1 MGFLS
6 SLFQSNPP
14 TQQVAGAPINTSKL
28 PEELAPY
35 YKDIMGKAQ
44 ALYNDRTAEGYKP
57 YSGPTIADF
66 TPEQQQA
73 FTGIS
78 GLQGSQAPIFDEAL
92 NMTRTAATPMTQD
105 QLTSYMSPY
114 QQAVTDIEKREATK
128 QYEGQVQPQLAA
140 QAAATGGFGG
150 SRQAILEGMAA
161 DTQQRLLG
169 DIQAKGSAQGYQD
182 AVSRF
187 TTDRTAQG
195 QAGAQLAQIAPNQF
209 KAQLGEI
216 GAMQTVGEQKQKQS
230 QTALDEA
237 FRQYQLER
245 DDPYNTM
252 GKYQSVITGA
262 PVQQT
267 TFAPVQPQAPSTAQT
282 LISGLGTVAGAY
294 GAFSNPNAKS
304 FFPSKEGGGIADNI
318 VYAENGTTGG
328 LEDLLKKMGVSRYT
342 EEEVDTGESKGV
354 FPGDT
359 GERGEQGKKVV
370 DFVKGLGKKAVLA
383 GENIYDRVEEAIPD
397 DPRDTKEFKEYE
409 IQQELAPQAD
419 AINRMPNPEAVNAP
433 PVPKGLESIPL
444 PNQIVQPKF
453 EGVNPNAPVVVGQP
467 QPIDGSGI
475 TQPSY
480 IDPSIATE
488 KDLALKEQA
497 YLDSLQIPKGQTKER
512 TAQIQDQKQRANY
525 AAMAKYFARLGST
538 APKQSGLL
546 GFIGAATEAAPDSID
561 EVQAINSKA
570 MADIQALR
578 DKEDEVNRAIA
589 KANAGVALSKNER
602 AVLKDNKRTEKIRY
616 KEEAQLER
624 DKLKAT
630 LDIATAEANAVD
642 VDSGDMNSLESS
654 IDKMLGGKTI
664 IGADGQATR
673 IDGIELNPDSLAK
686 FNILRARAK
695 VNLGDAGNIVN
706 YNKIHGEQLASD
718 INSIIE
724 GNVVEGEGGEEVKD
738 SNIKKVTKKP
748 KAE

>member
-1 MGFLS
+1 MAILS
-6 SLFQSNPP
+6 SLFQTGAPV
-14 TQQVAGAPINTSKL
+14 QQVAGPTIATQKL
-28 PEELAPY
+28 PEELAPF
-35 YKDIMGKAQ
+35 YKDILGKAQ
-44 ALYNDRTAEGYKP
+44 ALYDDRTSEGFKP
-57 YSGPTIADF
+57 YVGPTLADF

-73 FTGIS
+73 FTGLQ
-78 GLQGSQAPIFDEAL
+78 GLVGSQAPVFQEGMDL
-92 NMTRTAATPMTQD
+92 TRAAAAPMTSEQIT
-105 QLTSYMSPY
+105 QYMSPY

-128 QYEGQVQPQLAA
+128 QYESQVVPQLAA
-140 QAAATGGFGG
+140 QAATTGGFGG

-161 DTQQRLLG
+161 DTQQRLLS

-195 QAGAQLAQIAPNQF
+195 QAGAQLATMAPNQF
-209 KAQLGEI
+209 KAQLGEL

-282 LISGLGTVAGAY
+282 LISGLGTLAGAY
-294 GAFSNPNAKS
+294 GAFTNPNARS
-304 FFPSKEGGGIADNI
+304 LFPSKEGGGIKDSM
-318 VYAENGTTGG
+318 VYAGNGTTGG
-328 LEDLLKKMGVSRYT
+328 LQELLRKMGISRYT
-342 EEEVDTGESKGV
+342 EEE
-354 FPGDT
+354 GDT
-359 GERGEQGKKVV
+359 GEPGEQGKKVV
-370 DFVKGLGKKAVLA
+370 DFVKGLGKKAVVA

-397 DPRDTKEFKEYE
+397 DPRDTEEFKEYE
-409 IQQELAPQAD
+409 IQQELTPQAD
-419 AINRMPNPEAVNAP
+419 AINRIPNPAAVNAP
-433 PVPKGLESIPL
+433 PVPRGLESLPL
-444 PNQIVQPKF
+444 PNQIVQPNF
-453 EGVNPNAPVVVGQP
+453 EGGNPNDPPVVGQP

-475 TQPSY
+475 TKPSY

-488 KDLALKEQA
+488 QDLALKEQA
-497 YLDSLQIPKGQTKER
+497 YLDSLKIPEGQTKER

-561 EVQAINSKA
+561 EVQSINAKA

-602 AVLKDNKRTEKIRY
+602 ELLKDNKRTEKIRY
-616 KEEAQLER
+616 KEKLQLER
-624 DKLKAT
+624 DTLQAT
-630 LDIATAEANAVD
+630 LDIATAKANAVD
-642 VDSGDMNSLESS
+642 VESGDMNSLESS

-673 IDGIELNPDSLAK
+673 IDGIELNPDSLAE
-686 FNILRARAK
+686 FNILRATAK
-695 VNLGDAGNIVN
+695 VNLADAGNIAN
-706 YNKIHGEQLASD
+706 YNKIHGRQLALD

-724 GNVVEGEGGEEVKD
+724 GNVVEGEGGEVKD

-748 KAE
+748 KAK

>member
-128 QYEGQVQPQLAA
+128 QYESQVVPQLAA

-150 SRQAILEGMAA
+150 SRQAILEGMAS
-161 DTQQRLLG
+161 DTQQRLLS

-294 GAFSNPNAKS
+294 GAFTNPNARS
-304 FFPSKEGGGIADNI
+304 LFPSKEGGGIADNMI
-318 VYAENGTTGG
+318 YAGNGTTGG
-328 LEDLLKKMGVSRYT
+328 LQELLRKMGINRYT
-342 EEEVDTGESKGV
+342 EEEEKERDTGE
-354 FPGDT
+354 P
-359 GERGEQGKKVV
+359 GEQGKKVV
-370 DFVKGLGKKAVLA
+370 DFVKGLGKKAVIA
-383 GENIYDRVEEAIPD
+383 GENIYDRVVPD

-409 IQQELAPQAD
+409 IQQELTPQSD
-419 AINRMPNPEAVNAP
+419 AINRMPNPAAVNAP
-433 PVPKGLESIPL
+433 PIPRGLESIPL
-444 PNQIVQPKF
+444 PNQIVQPNF
-453 EGVNPNAPVVVGQP
+453 EGVNPNNPPVVNQLP

-475 TQPSY
+475 TKPSY

-488 KDLALKEQA
+488 KDLVAKEQA
-497 YLDSLQIPKGQTKER
+497 YLDSLQIPEGQTKER
-512 TAQIQDQKQRANY
+512 TAQIQDQRQRANY

-561 EVQAINSKA
+561 EVQATNAKA

-602 AVLKDNKRTEKIRY
+602 AVLRDNKRTEKIRY
-616 KEEAQLER
+616 KEKVQLER
-624 DKLKAT
+624 DVLEAEALKQNVKTTDYNYVNNLIDDFLGGETERSEDGSFIRIGGISLKGAT
-630 LDIATAEANAVD
+630 LTAFNNLRTEAAINLANSQDLATFLKVHGTKLNAD
-642 VDSGDMNSLESS
+642 VNGL
-654 IDKMLGGKTI
+654 IDKPAGELDKKGNPVGTEYDSQ
-664 IGADGQATR
+664 GR
-673 IDGIELNPDSLAK
+673 IVKKKIEDVRL
-686 FNILRARAK
+686 
-695 VNLGDAGNIVN
+695 
-706 YNKIHGEQLASD
+706 
-718 INSIIE
+718 
-724 GNVVEGEGGEEVKD
+724 
-738 SNIKKVTKKP
+738 P